1 MPIEIT
7 FVHTVA
13 VMKQHIKNRELMP
26 IFTFLKKLFPFRNYV
41 FFETSVLFY
50 EQLTNNGRAIG
61 TDEFVHDTLNSNYT
75 ILFFI
80 LLLDDY
86 YFWYTNILIMYSNS
100 FNC

>member
-1 MPIEIT
+1 M
-7 FVHTVA
+7 F
-13 VMKQHIKNRELMP
+13 
-26 IFTFLKKLFPFRNYV
+26 

-86 YFWYTNILIMYSNS
+86 YFWYTNILIMYSNCKKIFS
-100 FNC
+100 INEKFLKRKSNCDMVWSPEES